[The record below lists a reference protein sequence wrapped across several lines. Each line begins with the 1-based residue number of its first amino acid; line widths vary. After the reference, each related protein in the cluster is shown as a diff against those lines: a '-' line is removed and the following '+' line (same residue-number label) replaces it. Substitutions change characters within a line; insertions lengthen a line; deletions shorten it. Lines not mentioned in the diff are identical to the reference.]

1 MQGGRQNAR
10 FHPETPMRSSLVAA
24 AAAALCIASLP
35 ASAQTMKPGLWE
47 INNKMGGGQMDQA
60 MAEMHKQMAQMPPA
74 ERKQME
80 DMLAKQGVRMSPGA
94 GGGMTVQ
101 MCMTK
106 EMAERNDMP
115 MQDGCRMTQ
124 NTRSGNTMKMAYACT
139 NPPSSGEGQVTFSS
153 PEAYSSKMTMRMQE
167 KGKTETM
174 TMDTTG
180 KWLKADCGN
189 VKPFTPPK
197 K

>member
-1 MQGGRQNAR
+1 
-10 FHPETPMRSSLVAA
+10 MRSSLLAS
-24 AAAALCIASLP
+24 AAAALCIAASP

-60 MAEMHKQMAQMPPA
+60 MAEMQKQMAQMSPA

-80 DMLAKQGVRMSPGA
+80 DMLAKQGVRMAPGA

-106 EMAERNDMP
+106 EMVERNDMP
-115 MQDGCRMTQ
+115 VQDGCRTTVSQ
-124 NTRSGNTMKMAYACT
+124 RSGNTLKHAFTCT
-139 NPPSSGEGQVTFSS
+139 NPPSSGEGTVTFSGS
-153 PEAYSSKMTMRMQE
+153 EAYTSKMTL
-167 KGKTETM
+167 KSVSGGKTEVTTM
-174 TMDTTG
+174 EGRG

-189 VKPFTPPK
+189 VKPIQAPK

>member
-1 MQGGRQNAR
+1 MR
-10 FHPETPMRSSLVAA
+10 TPLLA
-24 AAAALCIASLP
+24 AAAALCIVAFP
-35 ASAQTMKPGLWE
+35 AGAQTLKPGLWE
-47 INNKMGGGQMDQA
+47 IHNKMSGGEMDQA
-60 MAEMHKQMAQMPPA
+60 MAEMQKQMAQMSPA

-80 DMLAKQGVRMSPGA
+80 AMMGKQGVRMTPGA
-94 GGGMTVQ
+94 GGMSVQ

-106 EMAERNDMP
+106 EMVERNDMP

-124 NTRSGNTMKMAYACT
+124 NSRSGNTMKMAFACT
-139 NPPSSGEGQVTFSS
+139 NPPSSGEGQVTFTS
-153 PEAYSSKMTMRMQE
+153 PEAYTSRMTMRMQE